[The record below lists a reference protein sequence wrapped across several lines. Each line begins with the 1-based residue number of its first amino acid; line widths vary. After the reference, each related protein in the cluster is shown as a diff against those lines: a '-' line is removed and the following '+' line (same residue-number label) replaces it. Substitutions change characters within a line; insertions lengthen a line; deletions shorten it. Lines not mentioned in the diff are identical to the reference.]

1 MILDEEDVRRLLKM
15 RDLIPAMERAL
26 SHLSGGRAVQPLR
39 TVIPVAGPGG
49 FLGVMPAYVGGALG
63 AKLVTFFPNNR
74 GVHTHHATIILF
86 QPETGE
92 PLAIMDGRLITEMRT
107 AAASAVATN
116 ALARPEAAVLAILGS
131 GVQARSHLEAL
142 RLVRPLREVRVW
154 SPRNAGAFAA
164 RFRVR
169 AAGSAE
175 EAVRGAD
182 VVVVATTSKTPVL
195 EGAWLSPGAHVNAV
209 GASRPDWRELDDEV
223 LARAKVF
230 VDSREAC
237 SRESGDVIAGGRIAA
252 EIGEVLSG
260 AAPGRT
266 AADDV
271 TLFKSVGV
279 AVEDVV
285 SADLVYRA
293 AALAHNTHSRTD
305 DRRHGQE
312 VSMARYGKKASD
324 KVEKAMH
331 ERKRGTLKSGK
342 SGKKVTSRKQAIAI
356 GLSEARRAGG
366 KVPRKKSSSRKSSS
380 KKRSS
385 SKKK

>member
-1 MILDEEDVRRLLKM
+1 MILDEDGVRKLLKM
-15 RDLIPAMERAL
+15 RDLIAAMERAL
-26 SHLSGGRAVQPLR
+26 SELSGGRAVQPLR
-39 TVIPVAGPGG
+39 TVIPVAEHQG
-49 FLGVMPAYVGGALG
+49 FLGVMPAYVSGALG

-74 GVHTHHATIILF
+74 DVHTHQAVIILF
-86 QPETGE
+86 RPETGE
-92 PLAIMDGRLITEMRT
+92 PLVTMDGRLITEMRT
-107 AAASAVATN
+107 AAASAVATR
-116 ALARPEAAVLAILGS
+116 ALARPDATVLAILGS

-142 RLVRPLREVRVW
+142 RLVRRIREVRVW
-154 SPRNAGAFAA
+154 SPRNAAAFAA

-175 EAVRGAD
+175 EAVGGAD
-182 VVVVATTSKTPVL
+182 IVVVATTSKIPVL
-195 EGAWLSPGAHVNAV
+195 KGAWLSAGAHVNAV

-237 SRESGDVIAGGRIAA
+237 SRESGDVIAGGKIAA
-252 EIGEVLSG
+252 EIGSVVSG

-266 AADDV
+266 SADEI

-279 AVEDVV
+279 AVEDVA

-293 AALAHNTHSRTD
+293 AALARMTHRPTEG
-305 DRRHGQE
+305 RKTVGRE
-312 VSMARYGKKASD
+312 VRMARYGKKASE

-331 ERKRGTLKSGK
+331 ERKKGTLKSGK

-366 KVPRKKSSSRKSSS
+366 KVPRQKSASS
-380 KKRSS
+380 KRK
-385 SKKK
+385 